1 MMIEKGG
8 GMRKAG
14 ANMQGIH
21 DNPANSNCQAVSHW
35 KSVESKILTTYLPC
49 QEGWAAARKKR
60 VMTSKAEL

>member
-8 GMRKAG
+8 GMRQAG

-35 KSVESKILTTYLPC
+35 KSVESKILPTYN
-49 QEGWAAARKKR
+49 AKR
-60 VMTSKAEL
+60 DGQQREKNAL